1 MKRVEGPN
9 HILPHV
15 PSEKPRQK
23 IAMMR
28 DVMKHQ
34 LLSDKEVANIF
45 NGEWGIVKTSGILDT
60 IMPLRVNKRWRRI
73 IISAMYKYY
82 SLVNRGGMRHTLEY
96 IELFKFITKTGIL
109 SNKHSNNVICIF
121 INSICT
127 KIARHE
133 FLVAMIR
140 LLSIKTSLYQKS
152 S

>member
-1 MKRVEGPN
+1 MLKVPIISYRMSPVRN
-9 HILPHV
+9 HD
-15 PSEKPRQK
+15 KK

-34 LLSDKEVANIF
+34 LLSDKEVTNIF

-82 SLVNRGGMRHTLEY
+82 SLVNSGGMRHTLEY
-96 IELFKFITKTGIL
+96 IELFKFITETGIL

-121 INSICT
+121 IDSICT

-133 FLVAMIR
+133 FLVAMIKIAVYKNIT
-140 LLSIKTSLYQKS
+140 LPKK
-152 S
+152 